1 MENSQHTSWKS
12 SLPKTSSSS
21 VMSRTSSSSSS
32 RNTSTSAN
40 SRTPLGNVSGTYLN
54 TTTSSNMMMPGNNG
68 YRARQQPVNDS
79 GIDEAASHLGDTDV
93 DLSPL
98 TDHSHGRSFEEVEG
112 SQNSLPN
119 YDTVPSSVP
128 HENHNVPNT
137 SQGAGAAA
145 AATTL
150 NAPPEWED
158 LAPDVVIR
166 CIKKIPAQEL
176 ATIGMREYYKSYP
189 VWQRMTV
196 DQRNR
201 AIAWFRQLPEDW
213 QGKYLV
219 MARFVLACISSIC
232 AHILIICF
240 PEKIISDA
248 IDSSEQLAQEEAAAK
263 VTTTKDDIA
272 RLIHLFKEPAA
283 QTHWTNLYSVLSRAD
298 LDARKSAD
306 VYSEGA
312 NPLEHLAEIFNNY
325 ETFRPQ
331 NVMVKYV
338 DNGSSRPV
346 KKIPYVAS
354 CTDWTYLASFTH
366 EVDPC
371 NLSRSQIIR
380 GPDWIKTT
388 WADCRKYLHQ
398 MFTQYNRSGEHDPE
412 KDEWMSEKENRRWA
426 RAAGWKSPGT
436 NNVVR
441 HQQAMIYSI
450 AVLDIS
456 DFDGIGR
463 KMPRGTGVDAS
474 INDGSIS
481 NRHKTRKHGSKKE
494 KVKKKIKADDSSTI
508 AKAISEGNAYEAK
521 MQALRIL
528 MEFGSATEK
537 IKAREELCSIAY
549 GGARTEMD
557 EDNGNDSSSDEE

>member
-1 MENSQHTSWKS
+1 
-12 SLPKTSSSS
+12 
-21 VMSRTSSSSSS
+21 
-32 RNTSTSAN
+32 
-40 SRTPLGNVSGTYLN
+40 
-54 TTTSSNMMMPGNNG
+54 MMMPGNNG

-232 AHILIICF
+232 AHILISAFQKKSFLMPLI
-240 PEKIISDA
+240 PL
-248 IDSSEQLAQEEAAAK
+248 SSWHRKRLLLRLLPQR
-263 VTTTKDDIA
+263 TTLLGLYIYLRSQQHRHIGPTCTPSYLELTWMPGNRLMFIP
-272 RLIHLFKEPAA
+272 RELIHL
-283 QTHWTNLYSVLSRAD
+283 
-298 LDARKSAD
+298 
-306 VYSEGA
+306 
-312 NPLEHLAEIFNNY
+312 
-325 ETFRPQ
+325 
-331 NVMVKYV
+331 
-338 DNGSSRPV
+338 
-346 KKIPYVAS
+346 
-354 CTDWTYLASFTH
+354 
-366 EVDPC
+366 
-371 NLSRSQIIR
+371 
-380 GPDWIKTT
+380 
-388 WADCRKYLHQ
+388 
-398 MFTQYNRSGEHDPE
+398 
-412 KDEWMSEKENRRWA
+412 
-426 RAAGWKSPGT
+426 
-436 NNVVR
+436 
-441 HQQAMIYSI
+441 SI
-450 AVLDIS
+450 WQ
-456 DFDGIGR
+456 R
-463 KMPRGTGVDAS
+463 
-474 INDGSIS
+474 
-481 NRHKTRKHGSKKE
+481 
-494 KVKKKIKADDSSTI
+494 SSTTTRRSDHRTSWLSMLI
-508 AKAISEGNAYEAK
+508 MGLLDL
-521 MQALRIL
+521 LRKVL
-528 MEFGSATEK
+528 T
-537 IKAREELCSIAY
+537 
-549 GGARTEMD
+549 
-557 EDNGNDSSSDEE
+557 